1 MEMAE
6 KRANVKGCSRSL
18 QGFMNSEYLEKM
30 NQESFKETIIN
41 KDPAKTGTIKMEVK
55 GKLVKKLDVESG
67 ISKSEKVWKKQTVVI
82 DTGAEYNP
90 EIAVTAFGDDK
101 LKDLDKLSVGDEVMI
116 KCNVSSREYNGRYF
130 HNIDGYWFAKT
141 TTETAAP
148 VESDD
153 LPF

>member
-1 MEMAE
+1 
-6 KRANVKGCSRSL
+6 
-18 QGFMNSEYLEKM
+18 
-30 NQESFKETIIN
+30 
-41 KDPAKTGTIKMEVK
+41 MEVK
-55 GKLVKKLDVESG
+55 GKLVKKLAVESG

-101 LKDLDKLSVGDEVMI
+101 LKDLDKLSVGDEVLI

-130 HNIDGYWFAKT
+130 HNIDGYWFSKKT
-141 TTETAAP
+141 SETAMP
-148 VESDD
+148 EESVESFESEG

>member
-1 MEMAE
+1 
-6 KRANVKGCSRSL
+6 
-18 QGFMNSEYLEKM
+18 
-30 NQESFKETIIN
+30 
-41 KDPAKTGTIKMEVK
+41 MEVK
-55 GKLVKKLDVESG
+55 GKLVKKLEVESG

-90 EIAVTAFGDDK
+90 EIAITAFGDEK
-101 LKDLDKLSVGDEVMI
+101 LRDLDKLSVGDSVLI

-130 HNIDGYWFAKT
+130 HNIDGYWFTKNTKEANT
-141 TTETAAP
+141 P